1 LDFVEGSGFLSAAGI
16 LECVSAMSN
25 LPCDVESSQKE
36 KAESNLARRAC
47 IKSCDAMERMR
58 NTSVVER
65 YPAEPSCLSA

>member
-1 LDFVEGSGFLSAAGI
+1 
-16 LECVSAMSN
+16 MSN
-25 LPCDVESSQKE
+25 LPCDVESSQEE